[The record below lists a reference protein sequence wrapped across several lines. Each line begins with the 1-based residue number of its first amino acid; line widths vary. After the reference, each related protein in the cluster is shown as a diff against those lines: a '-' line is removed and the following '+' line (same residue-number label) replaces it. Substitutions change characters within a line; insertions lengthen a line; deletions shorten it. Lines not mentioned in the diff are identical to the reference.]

1 MPSRW
6 QIRLP
11 GVDAARVTPEQVHAV
26 VSGWFDA
33 TVEAH
38 QQRRKAYSVSMPYP
52 AGGAAPHGVAAGGS
66 AIVEVGLV
74 DDALVDRLHTGAARG
89 RRLRFG
95 SQLCTLEREP
105 CQTHGIPWSELD
117 RPSAAVAWGL
127 RFVTLTTFRRG
138 NAFTPNPGLRPIL
151 GGLRQVWRT
160 CAPAGLPP
168 LVLDL
173 ATEPVWLTAI
183 AVSSR
188 TVRVGGLLVSG
199 FTGRLRLACDAPAEV
214 AGAVDRLLRLA
225 PYCGVGAYTTRG
237 FGTVRLDPATAPPTS
252 RRADHDRAG
261 AVEKP
266 PGRGVLLPAG
276 PQPGPG

>member
-33 TVEAH
+33 TAEAH
-38 QQRRKAYSVSMPYP
+38 QQRRKAYSVSMPQ
-52 AGGAAPHGVAAGGS
+52 VADGS
-66 AIVEVGLV
+66 TVIEVGLV
-74 DDALVDRLHTGAARG
+74 DDGLVDRLFAGAARG
-89 RRLRFG
+89 TRLRFG
-95 SQLCTLEREP
+95 SQWTVLGRDP
-105 CQTHGIPWSELD
+105 YQTGGIPWGELN
-117 RPSAAVAWGL
+117 RPSAATAWGL

-138 NAFTPNPGLRPIL
+138 NAFTPNPGLKPIL
-151 GGLRQVWRT
+151 GGLRQVWKT
-160 CAPAGLPP
+160 CAPPDMSP
-168 LVLDL
+168 LVLNL

-183 AVSSR
+183 EVSSR
-188 TVRVGGLLVSG
+188 IVRVDGRIVSG

-237 FGTVRLDPATAPPTS
+237 FGTVRLETPSTARQAVPAVPVQSATPVA
-252 RRADHDRAG
+252 R
-261 AVEKP
+261 
-266 PGRGVLLPAG
+266 
-276 PQPGPG
+276 